1 MGWTIEEMSL
11 GFRVLEFLMVSALSF
26 YVYISNKDKAT
37 NARIDAMEKR
47 LDDKLDGHVERIT
60 KLEGGPTHGHLD
72 EVHERITD
80 VAVNISTLSG
90 EMLGMKTVLNLIHEH
105 LLNGK
110 NK

>member
-1 MGWTIEEMSL
+1 MGWSIEEVSL
-11 GFRVLEFLMVSALSF
+11 GFRVAEFLMVSAASF
-26 YVYISNKDKAT
+26 YMYISNKNKAT
-37 NARIDAMEKR
+37 NSRLDVLEKR
-47 LDDKLDGHVERIT
+47 IDDKLDVHGERIT
-60 KLEGGPTHGHLD
+60 KLEGGPTHGHLV

-80 VAVNISTLSG
+80 VAVNISNLSG